1 MAYDKVIDSAQLE
14 AQMTDLADTIRKK
27 CNSSEKLVWPDGYQ
41 TAIEGLS
48 LENPQFFD
56 GMDPDT
62 VYRTTRPKDWLALPI
77 PGDDEI
83 YLLGLIPEGADGV
96 FTAEITF
103 SGSCGVEIGNL
114 VNGEFTAKETVTPTS
129 NTRFYHTLYGNDYGD
144 ITSDG
149 CKQYIVRISG
159 SVTQAAL
166 HPESIAAYSFGVPMI
181 VDAIIGKDANI
192 LFGNNTTLGDNC
204 NYLRYARF
212 VGNGSYGTGLL
223 NFRYCQNLLSVSM
236 EKKST
241 ASSMNY
247 FFNGCKRLMAV
258 SENVFPENAS
268 YNYTFQDACI
278 PAFPPNLKLTPNQ
291 SITGIF
297 RGSTVNYRMDFT
309 DIDFSKCGNFTYLV
323 YGSNIQAIEN
333 LDISGMTNTMSMF
346 NLCKLI
352 KLTFS
357 GETTP
362 GGWTIAL
369 ENQRMSHKALVA
381 MIHSLPMAIAE
392 ATITLTGNPG
402 ASALTDAEIAVA
414 TAKNWTV
421 TV

>member
-27 CNSSEKLVWPDGYQ
+27 CNSSEKLVWPDGYK
-41 TAIEGLS
+41 TAIDGMCLDD
-48 LENPQFFD
+48 PQSFD

-62 VYRTTRPKDWLALPI
+62 VYRTTRPKDWLPLPM
-77 PGDDEI
+77 PGADEI
-83 YLLGLIPEGADGV
+83 YLLGLIPDSVDGV
-96 FTAEITF
+96 FTAQITF

-114 VNGEFTAKETVTPTS
+114 VNGDFIAKESIAPTS
-129 NTRFYHTLYGNDYGD
+129 NARFYHTVYENDYGD
-144 ITSDG
+144 VTSNG
-149 CKQYIVRISG
+149 YKQYIVRISG
-159 SVTQAAL
+159 SFSRAIL
-166 HPESIAAYSFGVPMI
+166 YPESIDAYSYGVPMI

-192 LFGNNTTLGDNC
+192 LFGFNTTASDNC
-204 NYLRYARF
+204 NHLRYARF
-212 VGNGSYGTGLL
+212 VGNGSYGTGQM
-223 NFRYCQNLLSVSM
+223 NFRYCQNLMSVSM

-258 SENVFPENAS
+258 SENVFPENTS

-297 RGSTVNYRMDFT
+297 RGATVNHRMDFT

-369 ENQRMSHKALVA
+369 ENQRLSHKALVA
-381 MIHSLPMAIAE
+381 MIHSLPLAIAE

-402 ASALTDAEIAVA
+402 ASVLTDAEIAVA